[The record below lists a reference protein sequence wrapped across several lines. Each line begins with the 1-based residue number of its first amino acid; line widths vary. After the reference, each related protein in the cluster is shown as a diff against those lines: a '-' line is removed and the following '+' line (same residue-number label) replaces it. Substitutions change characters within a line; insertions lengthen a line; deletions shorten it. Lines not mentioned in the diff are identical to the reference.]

1 MIILLEA
8 FKIEGERSTDHF
20 HFCRIAASFN
30 KRKHVELGMLSPFR
44 VPQKSRQ
51 HAQSSV
57 AGVKV
62 SIGMFP

>member
-30 KRKHVELGMLSPFR
+30 KTSKRTVSPPLISALGLFAR
-44 VPQKSRQ
+44 
-51 HAQSSV
+51 
-57 AGVKV
+57 
-62 SIGMFP
+62 